1 MTAGN
6 VLVDCFLYSDQS
18 PYRELL
24 RLRLALLDEV
34 VDRFVVVA
42 SRQTFSG
49 RMLPSAFPDG
59 DPVVQRFRDR
69 IELVLLDSL
78 DGVTPRRREEV
89 TRNAVSRGLG
99 DLPDD
104 ALVMVSDIDELPRPD
119 VLVHILE
126 GPAPRSSVVLALDYF
141 NFKFNYRLVQGLQ
154 QVWAGPVIAPL
165 SLLGVPQ
172 ETRQARWS
180 LMHDPDRVVHD
191 AGWHFSFLTETDD
204 VQQKLDTMFVPREI
218 EWRGFRD
225 GIRSDRRDSVA
236 QLIAARRGFHDHMYA
251 GSVWAHVDL
260 AELRCEALERAVLDL
275 PGFLL
280 PPPADEP
287 DDVKRRR
294 ALAMWRMYDR
304 ELPKVLYH
312 ATHKQLAFEL
322 MARPGMRIGRELR
335 RARSWFGA

>member
-1 MTAGN
+1 MAAGS
-6 VLVDCFLYSDQS
+6 VLVDCFLYSDQT

-24 RLRLALLDEV
+24 RLRLALLGEV

-49 RMLPSAFPDG
+49 RMLPSAFPED
-59 DPVVQRFRDR
+59 DPVVQQFRDR
-69 IELVLLDSL
+69 IELVVLDSL

-104 ALVMVSDIDELPRPD
+104 ALVMISDIDELPRPD
-119 VLVHILE
+119 ALVRLVE
-126 GPAPRSSVVLALDYF
+126 GPALGERVVLALDYF
-141 NFKFNYRLVQGLQ
+141 NYKFNYRLVQGVQ

-180 LMHDPDRVVHD
+180 LMDDPDRVVHD

-204 VQQKLDTMFVPREI
+204 VRQKLDAMFVAREI

-236 QLIAARRGFHDHMYA
+236 QLIAARRGFHDHMYG

-260 AELRCEALERAVLDL
+260 AELGCEALERLVLEL
-275 PGFLL
+275 PGFRL
-280 PPPADEP
+280 PPPSDEP
-287 DDVKRRR
+287 DDVERRR
-294 ALAMWRMYDR
+294 VLAMWRMYDR
-304 ELPKVLYH
+304 ELSKVLYH
-312 ATHKQLAFEL
+312 ATHKQLVFEL
-322 MARPGMRIGRELR
+322 LARPKMRIEREIR
-335 RARSWFGA
+335 KARSWFGP